1 MKTCEADFSAA
12 DGPVPEGLLLTNI
25 WNLRCEL
32 MKAPSLTPMCAR
44 DAEPLSETKRQCERE
59 ALSMNKEKRHPQE
72 GQHSADAI
80 AAGPGTEC
88 SRETG

>member
-1 MKTCEADFSAA
+1 MKTCEARLQRSRRPGPGGIVANEYLESEMRTDE
-12 DGPVPEGLLLTNI
+12 GPVPH
-25 WNLRCEL
+25 
-32 MKAPSLTPMCAR
+32 AR
-44 DAEPLSETKRQCERE
+44 ESAEPLSEKNVNASE

>member
-1 MKTCEADFSAA
+1 MRTSEVGLQRNRRPGPGGIVANEYLESEMRTDE
-12 DGPVPEGLLLTNI
+12 GPVSHAYVRE
-25 WNLRCEL
+25 R
-32 MKAPSLTPMCAR
+32 PSLLAKQTSMRAR
-44 DAEPLSETKRQCERE
+44 R
-59 ALSMNKEKRHPQE
+59 LSMNKEERHPQE

>member
-1 MKTCEADFSAA
+1 MRADE
-12 DGPVPEGLLLTNI
+12 GPVSHAYVRE
-25 WNLRCEL
+25 R
-32 MKAPSLTPMCAR
+32 PSLLAKQTSMRAR
-44 DAEPLSETKRQCERE
+44 SAP
-59 ALSMNKEKRHPQE
+59 MNKEKRHPQE